1 MAFRQLLGVFS
12 GSPKGF
18 TENFYQSLSMTPQEL
33 VLVGFYLVILL
44 YTVIMHEV
52 AHGVIAL
59 WLGDKTAQY
68 SGRLTLNPVSHIDF
82 MGSVV
87 VPLMMFF
94 TTGLAFGWAKPVPY
108 NPYNL
113 KNQKWGPVA
122 VAFAGPGSNF
132 LLAFVAAIIAHILP
146 VGLAERQDIFSR
158 FFGIIGRVGEWSDRW
173 GGFADAVA
181 GSLPGIFLGFLLM
194 VIFWNVLL
202 GVFNMVPIPPLDGS
216 KLLYPLLSL
225 RSETVALLE
234 QYGFVFLLLVIFS
247 PLGALIQW
255 PLSVL
260 LDFFLRIA
268 M

>member
-1 MAFRQLLGVFS
+1 MS
-12 GSPKGF
+12 
-18 TENFYQSLSMTPQEL
+18 PQEL

-59 WLGDKTAQY
+59 WLGDRTAQY
-68 SGRLTLNPVSHIDF
+68 AGRLTLNPVSHIDF

-87 VPLMMFF
+87 VPLIMFIV
-94 TTGLAFGWAKPVPY
+94 TRGGYAFGWAKPVPY

-132 LLAFVAAIIAHILP
+132 LLAFIAAIIAHILP
-146 VGLAERQDIFSR
+146 VSLAERQDIFSR
-158 FFGIIGRVGEWSDRW
+158 FFGIIGRTGEWSDRW

-216 KLLYPLLSL
+216 KLLYPILSL
-225 RSETVALLE
+225 RPETVIFLE

-247 PLGALIQW
+247 PLGLLIQW
-255 PLSVL
+255 PLGIF
-260 LDFFLRIA
+260 LDFFLGIA
-268 M
+268 A